1 MRRGIVALG
10 LLLLSACSFA
20 SENPLFNESEGVAV
34 FGQRQVM
41 RWTEQPSGDIE
52 RIAFARQGNAYLM
65 APTGED
71 ERIRVFFAPIAET
84 PEDDYVAQ
92 TRIDPEGQGIVYAF
106 VWRTADG
113 FRVISTPASVGE
125 DGATS
130 PFCTA
135 LAYQQCEFKRREDV
149 IGYYRESVYPRFV
162 AGSEMPASY
171 IDLTPDT
178 GRTK

>member
-1 MRRGIVALG
+1 MRRGFIALG
-10 LLLLSACSFA
+10 VLLLSACSFG
-20 SENPLFNESEGVAV
+20 SENPLFSESEGVAL

-41 RWTEQPSGDIE
+41 RWTEHPSGDIE
-52 RIAFARQGNAYLM
+52 RIGFVQQGSAYLM
-65 APTGED
+65 APIGEE
-71 ERIRVFFAPIAET
+71 ERIRVFFAPIVET

-92 TRIDPEGQGIVYAF
+92 ARIDPEGQGVVYAF
-106 VWRTADG
+106 AWRTRAG
-113 FRVISTPASVGE
+113 FRVISTPTSVGE

-162 AGSEMPASY
+162 AGAETPASY
-171 IDLTPDT
+171 VDLTPDT
-178 GRTK
+178 GSTK